1 MIGGGP
7 AGFYAAYCLARAARS
22 VAVFEEHQEI
32 GSPVHCTGL
41 LAIEAFSRFTLPQD
55 SILATM
61 RRAPGFTLQVGTSFP
76 LHRNEDETVVLDRPS
91 FDRGLADQAVKAGV
105 DLFLGHRIKTLHR
118 VRLSPPPGS

>member
-76 LHRNEDETVVLDRPS
+76 LHRMKTRRWCWTGRRLIV
-91 FDRGLADQAVKAGV
+91 GL
-105 DLFLGHRIKTLHR
+105 RIKPLRPAWT
-118 VRLSPPPGS
+118 SS